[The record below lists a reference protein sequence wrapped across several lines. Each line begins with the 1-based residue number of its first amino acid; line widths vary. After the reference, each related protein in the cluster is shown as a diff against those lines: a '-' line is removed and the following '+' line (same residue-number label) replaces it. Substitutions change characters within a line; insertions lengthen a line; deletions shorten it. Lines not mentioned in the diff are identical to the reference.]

1 MSDSE
6 NDNSSSGGELGR
18 LFGLILIVIGVL
30 WLVLTGLCSAA
41 FFVGLLGQG
50 NLSDLGAVLM
60 IGIPSALIG
69 GVIYAIGRWLR
80 PLAK

>member
-1 MSDSE
+1 MSNTE
-6 NDNSSSGGELGR
+6 NDNSASGGELGR
-18 LFGLILIVIGVL
+18 LFGLILIVIGIL

-41 FFVGLLGQG
+41 FFIGLLGQG
-50 NLSDLGAVLM
+50 NLSDLGAVLV
-60 IGIPSALIG
+60 IGVPSALIG

>member
-1 MSDSE
+1 MSEQSDVA
-6 NDNSSSGGELGR
+6 R
-18 LFGLILIVIGVL
+18 LVGLAFVVIGVL

-60 IGIPSALIG
+60 IGVPSALIG
-69 GVIYAIGRWLR
+69 GVIYAVGRWLR
-80 PLAK
+80 PSAK